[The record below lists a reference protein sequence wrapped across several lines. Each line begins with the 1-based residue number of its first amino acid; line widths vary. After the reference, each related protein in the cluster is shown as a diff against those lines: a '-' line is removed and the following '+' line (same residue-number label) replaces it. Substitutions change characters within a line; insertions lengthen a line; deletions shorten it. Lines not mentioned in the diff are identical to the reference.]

1 MINQRHFITGFPQSQ
16 FHFPDPRTIPRNE
29 GPHLPDSGPD
39 DPEQDVNM
47 RKILSFEGFLQ
58 EKIVLEKSAR

>member
-1 MINQRHFITGFPQSQ
+1 MMINQRHFITGFPQSE
-16 FHFPDPRTIPRNE
+16 FHFPEPRTIPRNE

-47 RKILSFEGFLQ
+47 RKILSFEGF
-58 EKIVLEKSAR
+58 